1 MGADLI
7 CYIALGP
14 RRIDI
19 DESKG
24 IRVAEQVR
32 EYLDACIAAA
42 EQLLLGQEQVPDPR
56 PAPVEAKRSITLCLE
71 PSVKEQP
78 QVFRSLEQLR
88 SHPDYQD
95 FVRSV
100 LTNCGHDVE
109 AEHAFAGTPAD
120 PAAEV
125 QAFVAEWNEG
135 CFRDLATRDDPDSPG
150 RKVVVAGELSWGD
163 EPDGR
168 GYQMLKKAFGLGIAQ
183 RLGVK

>member
-14 RRIDI
+14 SRIDL

-24 IRVAEQVR
+24 IRVAKQVR

-42 EQLLLGQEQVPDPR
+42 EQLLLGQEEVPDPR
-56 PAPVEAKRSITLCLE
+56 PAPVEAKRSTTLCLE
-71 PSVKEQP
+71 SSVKQQP
-78 QVFRSLEQLR
+78 QMFRSLEHLR

-95 FVRSV
+95 LVHVV
-100 LTNCGHDVE
+100 LIDCGRDVE
-109 AEHAFAGTPAD
+109 AAHAFTSTLED
-120 PAAEV
+120 LAAAV
-125 QAFVAEWNEG
+125 QAFVTEWNES
-135 CFRDLATRDDPDSPG
+135 CFRDLAAREDPENPG

-168 GYQMLKKAFGLGIAQ
+168 GYQMLKKAFGLTIAQ
-183 RLGVK
+183 LLSVK